1 MNLQKSKIMKTQK
14 QIIEYYNEN
23 GGLRCKDWTIKEI
36 KEKIKADLG
45 QHQRVYESTCMEL
58 KITAE
63 IYQH

>member
-1 MNLQKSKIMKTQK
+1 MKTTKMTQK

-23 GGLRCKDWTIKEI
+23 GGLRCKYWTIKEI
-36 KEKIKADLG
+36 KEAIKADLG

-58 KITAE
+58 KRTAE

>member
-1 MNLQKSKIMKTQK
+1 MKTQK

-23 GGLRCKDWTIKEI
+23 GGLRCNYWTIKEI
-36 KEKIKADLG
+36 KECIKADLG

-58 KITAE
+58 KRTAE